1 MSGISHLWVRVLSA
15 FFSVVCVLPSFAQTG
30 EVVDQS
36 QIEANAFSAYQ
47 TQNFEG
53 ALSGYA
59 QLFDAL
65 PERALRGLMGEGAAA
80 YRLQDYALAQET
92 FRQAAVI
99 ASTDAERA
107 VALFNLG
114 NSYYQTESA
123 DFAVEAYQQ
132 ALLYQPEFAQAEHN
146 LRLAKQLQQQ
156 QRQQQAQR
164 QGQNGEGEQ
173 GESGQGQGAGE
184 RAGKL
189 DVNQSYIGGAG
200 EQNDQGDSTDRVL
213 LPQKQDRTEFAVS
226 ADNSHQQPEVTSLA
240 QKIAASQQ
248 PQQQIINRQQA
259 ERFALKLEAVDLQQ
273 QTLLQRMLEREE
285 GFEARQTKPHEI
297 PGVEPW

>member
-1 MSGISHLWVRVLSA
+1 MSRFSHLWKSLFLVL
-15 FFSVVCVLPSFAQTG
+15 FGFVYVLPSLAQTP
-30 EVVDQS
+30 EALDRS
-36 QIEANAFSAYQ
+36 EIEATAFSAYQ
-47 TQNFEG
+47 AKNFEG

-80 YRLQDYALAQET
+80 YRLQDYALAQEA
-92 FRQAAVI
+92 FRQAAVVGR
-99 ASTDAERA
+99 TDAERA

-114 NSYYQTESA
+114 NSYYQLESA
-123 DFAVEAYQQ
+123 EFAVEAYQQ

-156 QRQQQAQR
+156 QRQQQVQR

-200 EQNDQGDSTDRVL
+200 EQNDQGDSTDRVI
-213 LPQKQDRTEFAVS
+213 LPQKQDRTQFAVS
-226 ADNSHQQPEVTSLA
+226 ANDSHQQLEVTSLEK
-240 QKIAASQQ
+240 KIAAS
-248 PQQQIINRQQA
+248 QQQIINRQQA
-259 ERFALKLEAVDLQQ
+259 ERFALQLEGVDLQQ